1 MKQAY
6 TENIF
11 LLSLS
16 PFPLSLLFIYPLF
29 FFPPISRFLCH
40 THNLSHFLFISFPRS
55 PSHHLIS
62 RSLIHSLSL
71 SLSLHFY
78 LSFHSLSVS
87 LSLTHF
93 LYHNLSPSLSFSRS
107 LYHILTLSL
116 SLCWLPHEMRQT
128 CENSSPVCRTC
139 MLFLGRR
146 SCLGEELAR
155 HEFFLFISGLVQH
168 FTIKPPDG
176 QTKIDVS
183 KSGTIITTPS
193 QFELRMIPR
202 QIPSTRN

>member
-62 RSLIHSLSL
+62 RSL
-71 SLSLHFY
+71 
-78 LSFHSLSVS
+78 FHSLS
-87 LSLTHF
+87 
-93 LYHNLSPSLSFSRS
+93 
-107 LYHILTLSL
+107 LSL

-128 CENSSPVCRTC
+128 CENSSSVCRTCTC

-155 HEFFLFISGLVQH
+155 LEVFFFISCLVQH
-168 FTIKPPDG
+168 FTIKPPDVL
-176 QTKIDVS
+176 TK
-183 KSGTIITTPS
+183 
-193 QFELRMIPR
+193 
-202 QIPSTRN
+202 

>member
-87 LSLTHF
+87 LFDTLSLSQSLSISLFLSLT
-93 LYHNLSPSLSFSRS
+93 LSHSHSLSFS
-107 LYHILTLSL
+107 L
-116 SLCWLPHEMRQT
+116 
-128 CENSSPVCRTC
+128 
-139 MLFLGRR
+139 
-146 SCLGEELAR
+146 LA
-155 HEFFLFISGLVQH
+155 
-168 FTIKPPDG
+168 PP
-176 QTKIDVS
+176 
-183 KSGTIITTPS
+183 
-193 QFELRMIPR
+193 
-202 QIPSTRN
+202 